1 MDDKQ
6 HQQRQTLESKPES
19 KAKFFDIFRDEF
31 IKYITDLDRTDI
43 NRLSNKR
50 DQDPKTRLAKF
61 FNESD
66 AIKEMQD
73 FISRTGEN
81 IRELEG
87 KNQNLEGAY
96 RKLEG
101 AYRELQRKNYDL
113 ERDIKILKGK
123 NQDLGQPFKNLR
135 EPIKD
140 ERISFPEERDGN
152 RNSNAID
159 IGTRIVEPNQESNS
173 EHTTDCLGSIKKCF
187 KRQCKRY
194 RNFVSSISAYA
205 TVIFTVL
212 QAITIFTTI
221 NKKGNVFSKY
231 SMFGNETKTKIDNC
245 LKICVVNLYNN
256 STLYNYENTTIEFE
270 CEYDS
275 YSYSTIINISFVS
288 FFVAVFIIQLIYYM
302 FKEMMYESEEIID

>member
-1 MDDKQ
+1 
-6 HQQRQTLESKPES
+6 
-19 KAKFFDIFRDEF
+19 
-31 IKYITDLDRTDI
+31 
-43 NRLSNKR
+43 
-50 DQDPKTRLAKF
+50 
-61 FNESD
+61 
-66 AIKEMQD
+66 MQD

-159 IGTRIVEPNQESNS
+159 IGIQTDEPNQESNS

-302 FKEMMYESEEIID
+302 FKDMMYESEEIID